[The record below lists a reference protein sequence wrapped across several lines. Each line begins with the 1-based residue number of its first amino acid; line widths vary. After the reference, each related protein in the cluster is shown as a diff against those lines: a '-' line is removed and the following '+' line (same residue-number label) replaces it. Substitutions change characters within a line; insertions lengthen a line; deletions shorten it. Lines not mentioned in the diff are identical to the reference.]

1 MQTNLSMKKLYTLLG
16 ATLLTASA
24 NVYAQQLPNA
34 GFEDAWNI
42 SVPWTSDGN
51 TVEMGANEGQEYE
64 GQPMA
69 NSIKA
74 YNPASWCIS
83 HVIGMGGLGATVTG
97 EKTTDGYNSTSAVRL
112 INAPNSLLATQI
124 VPGYMTLGTTWS
136 TSLMG
141 SENDGGSFGSSAFT
155 FKPDAI
161 SFQYKRSHG
170 VATEGMKEEELATL
184 KPEEPAT
191 VVAYLWKGEWQQA
204 EVPGNIGFMP
214 AVTCT
219 MPDRDR
225 NILGMETAKGG
236 TVTPSDDAALIA
248 SLNYSITG
256 DAAEWT
262 KFEQPLNYVSDA
274 TPTKINVIIAANDY
288 FAGAEAVGRDN
299 AITVDDVK
307 LVYYSRLNSAKIN
320 GAEVPNFDKN
330 TFAYTV
336 NSVCPDNESAFEL
349 EVLGKSATKE
359 IAIDKANNVA
369 TVKVSNIDA
378 DSDGLKEH
386 TYTFTFANAEQ
397 SAIKYV
403 GTLVVNFGA
412 ETTIPNSELY
422 ITPNS
427 ANTCTMAIYDF
438 AFMGATVGDIIVDNI
453 STTTGA
459 DGNISYSG
467 SKEGLQLSLGGSPLV
482 ANVNVT
488 GTETPA
494 GALTMNIAVNVP
506 GLGDIPVTFNG
517 QKSTSSIDTI
527 VDDENAPV
535 EYYNLNGIRVDSENL
550 TPGIYV
556 KRQGHKA
563 TKILIRK

>member
-1 MQTNLSMKKLYTLLG
+1 MKKLYSMFG
-16 ATLLTASA
+16 AAVVAMSMTTVS
-24 NVYAQQLPNA
+24 AQQLPNA

-51 TVEMGANEGQEYE
+51 TVEMGANEGQEYD

-69 NSIKA
+69 NSTKA

-97 EKTTDGYNSTSAVRL
+97 EKVEGGFNESASAVRL
-112 INAPNSLLATQI
+112 INAPNSLLSSQI

-136 TSLMG
+136 TSLLG
-141 SENDGGSFGSSAFT
+141 SENDGGSFGGSDFT

-161 SFQYKRSHG
+161 SFQYKRTHG
-170 VATEGMKEEELATL
+170 AATEGMNAEELATL

-191 VVAYLWKGEWQQA
+191 VVVYTWKGEWNQA
-204 EVPGNIGFMP
+204 EVPGNIGFMS

-219 MPDRDR
+219 MTDRDR

-236 TVTPSDDAALIA
+236 DVTPSEDAELIA
-248 SLNYSITG
+248 SLNYAITG

-274 TPTKINVIIAANDY
+274 TPTKINVILAANDY

-299 AITVDDVK
+299 TLIIDDIQ
-307 LVYYSRLNSAKIN
+307 LVYYSRLNNVKIN
-320 GAEVPNFDKN
+320 GVDVEGFDKD
-330 TFAYTV
+330 TYTYQVGTACPADKSAFEVEVLGQSAEYTV
-336 NSVCPDNESAFEL
+336 N
-349 EVLGKSATKE
+349 
-359 IAIDKANNVA
+359 IDADNNVA
-369 TVKVSNIDA
+369 TVKVTNIDA

-386 TYTFTFANAEQ
+386 TYTFNFAAAQ
-397 SAIKYV
+397 QTAIKYI
-403 GTLVVNFGA
+403 GTLVVSFGTD
-412 ETTIPNSELY
+412 TTIPDSELY

-453 STTTGA
+453 NTTTGA
-459 DGNISYSG
+459 DGSITYSG
-467 SKEGLQLSLGGSPLV
+467 SKEGLQLSLGGNPLV

-488 GTETPA
+488 GTETAA
-494 GALTMNIAVNVP
+494 GQLTMNIAVNVP

-517 QKSTSSIDTI
+517 QKQTTGIDSII
-527 VDDENAPV
+527 DDENAPI
-535 EYYNLNGIRVDSENL
+535 EYFNLNGIRVDSENL
-550 TPGIYV
+550 APGIYV
-556 KRQGHKA
+556 KRQGRKVS
-563 TKILIRK
+563 KILIRK

>member
-42 SVPWTSDGN
+42 SVPWTSAGN
-51 TVEMGANEGQEYE
+51 TTEMGAG
-64 GQPMA
+64 P
-69 NSIKA
+69 NSFMNGTKA

-83 HVIGMGGLGATVTG
+83 HVIGISISPAGGMGATVVG
-97 EKTTDGYNSTSAVRL
+97 NEAEGYNSEKSVYIQNSPNAVL
-112 INAPNSLLATQI
+112 STQT
-124 VPGYMTLGTTWS
+124 VPGYLTLGKTWS
-136 TSLMG
+136 TSVFG
-141 SENDGGSFGSSAFT
+141 QENDGGTFGGVDFNYR
-155 FKPDAI
+155 PDAL
-161 SFQYKRSHG
+161 SFYYKRSSTENEA
-170 VATEGMKEEELATL
+170 ATI
-184 KPEEPAT
+184 
-191 VVAYLWKGEWQQA
+191 VAYLWKGTYIQEN
-204 EVPGNIGFMP
+204 VPGNISANTDNIITVPM
-214 AVTCT
+214 T
-219 MPDRDR
+219 DRDR
-225 NILGMETAKGG
+225 NILGMATDKGG
-236 TVTPSDDAALIA
+236 DITSEGTRIA
-248 SLNYSITG
+248 TINTNIADNAS
-256 DAAEWT
+256 EWT
-262 KFEQPLNYVSDA
+262 NFISEFQYESDEI
-274 TPTKINVIIAANDY
+274 PEKINVIISAGDY
-288 FAGAEAVGRDN
+288 FGGATAVKQGTTL
-299 AITVDDVK
+299 TVDDVK

>member
-51 TVEMGANEGQEYE
+51 TKELAN
-64 GQPMA
+64 
-69 NSIKA
+69 A
-74 YNPASWCIS
+74 YTPASWCIS
-83 HVIGMGGLGATVTG
+83 HVIGANVFGTYLGSTIVG
-97 EKTTDGYNSTSAVRL
+97 EKTEGFNASNSAVKL
-112 INAPNSLLATQI
+112 TNTPNPIVSSQI

-136 TSLMG
+136 TSIMG
-141 SENDGGSFGSSAFT
+141 SENDGGSFGSSAFA

-170 VATEGMKEEELATL
+170 IATEGMSDQELATL

-191 VVAYLWKGEWQQA
+191 VVAYLWKGEWSQA
-204 EVPGNIGFMP
+204 EVPASIASFGSP
-214 AVTCT
+214 TLTT
-219 MPDRDR
+219 MTDRDR

-256 DAAEWT
+256 DASEWT

-274 TPTKINVIIAANDY
+274 TPSKINVIIAANDY

-488 GTETPA
+488 GTETPD
-494 GALTMNIAVNVP
+494 GALNMNIAVNVP

-517 QKSTSSIDTI
+517 QKVTSSIDTI

>member
-1 MQTNLSMKKLYTLLG
+1 MKKLYSMFG
-16 ATLLTASA
+16 AAVVAMSMTTVS
-24 NVYAQQLPNA
+24 AQQLPNS

-69 NSIKA
+69 NSTKA

-97 EKTTDGYNSTSAVRL
+97 EKVEGGFNESASAVRL
-112 INAPNSLLATQI
+112 TNAPNSLLATQI

-141 SENDGGSFGSSAFT
+141 SENDGGSFGSVPFT
-155 FKPDAI
+155 FKPDAVA
-161 SFQYKRSHG
+161 FQYKRTHG
-170 VATEGMKEEELATL
+170 TAEDGMSEELLNTL

-191 VVAYLWKGEWQQA
+191 VVVYTWKGEWNQA
-204 EVPGNIGFMP
+204 EVPGNIGFMS

-219 MPDRDR
+219 MTDRDR

-236 TVTPSDDAALIA
+236 AVTPSEDAELIA
-248 SLNYSITG
+248 SLNYAITG

-274 TPTKINVIIAANDY
+274 TPTKINVILAANDY

-299 AITVDDVK
+299 SLIVDDIK
-307 LVYYSRLNSAKIN
+307 LVYYSRLNSVKIN
-320 GAEVPNFDKN
+320 GTAVEGFDKN
-330 TFAYTV
+330 TYTYQV
-336 NSVCPDNESAFEL
+336 GAACPANESAFEV
-349 EVLGKSATKE
+349 EVLGKSAEYTVN
-359 IAIDKANNVA
+359 IDADNNVA
-369 TVKVSNIDA
+369 TVKVTNIDA
-378 DSDGLKEH
+378 DSDGQKEH
-386 TYTFTFANAEQ
+386 TYTFNFAGAQQ
-397 SAIKYV
+397 SAIKYI
-403 GTLVVNFGA
+403 GTLVVSFGTD
-412 ETTIPNSELY
+412 TTIPDSELY

-453 STTTGA
+453 NTTTGA
-459 DGNISYSG
+459 DGSIAYSG
-467 SKEGLQLSLGGSPLV
+467 SKEGLQLSLGGNPLV

-488 GTETPA
+488 GTETAA
-494 GALTMNIAVNVP
+494 GQLTLNIAVNVP

-517 QKSTSSIDTI
+517 QKQTNGIDSII
-527 VDDENAPV
+527 DDENAPV
-535 EYYNLNGIRVDSENL
+535 EYFNLNGIRVDSENL
-550 TPGIYV
+550 APGIYV
-556 KRQGHKA
+556 KRQGRKVS
-563 TKILIRK
+563 KILIRK

>member
-1 MQTNLSMKKLYTLLG
+1 
-16 ATLLTASA
+16 
-24 NVYAQQLPNA
+24 
-34 GFEDAWNI
+34 
-42 SVPWTSDGN
+42 
-51 TVEMGANEGQEYE
+51 
-64 GQPMA
+64 
-69 NSIKA
+69 
-74 YNPASWCIS
+74 
-83 HVIGMGGLGATVTG
+83 
-97 EKTTDGYNSTSAVRL
+97 
-112 INAPNSLLATQI
+112 
-124 VPGYMTLGTTWS
+124 MT
-136 TSLMG
+136 
-141 SENDGGSFGSSAFT
+141 
-155 FKPDAI
+155 
-161 SFQYKRSHG
+161 
-170 VATEGMKEEELATL
+170 
-184 KPEEPAT
+184 
-191 VVAYLWKGEWQQA
+191 
-204 EVPGNIGFMP
+204 
-214 AVTCT
+214 
-219 MPDRDR
+219 DRDR
-225 NILGMETAKGG
+225 NILGMATDKGG
-236 TVTPSDDAALIA
+236 DITSEGTRIA
-248 SLNYSITG
+248 TINTNIADNAS
-256 DAAEWT
+256 EWT
-262 KFEQPLNYVSDA
+262 NFISEFQYESDEI
-274 TPTKINVIIAANDY
+274 PEKINVIISAGDY
-288 FAGAEAVGRDN
+288 FGGATAVKQGTTL
-299 AITVDDVK
+299 TVDDVK